1 MRPGV
6 EEVLLKHKARLS
18 AHQRDSTQRFQHQ
31 THRPKYIYIY
41 INISHYRVMTRGTRP
56 VFYIFLLLNKLVR
69 QCLKPRAA
77 PASLRKGSA
86 HHIVHLGLVKGSHY
100 RT

>member
-1 MRPGV
+1 
-6 EEVLLKHKARLS
+6 
-18 AHQRDSTQRFQHQ
+18 
-31 THRPKYIYIY
+31 
-41 INISHYRVMTRGTRP
+41 MTRGTRP